1 MKDTV
6 VLFDYYLPRPAG
18 FRDVIISEIL
28 ADPDPAVANLFPE
41 FVEIFNRSEFT
52 ITPMRIEK
60 SQRMSNGTLRNYFVA
75 DKQQIS
81 LSWNMLPSY
90 RTLTVDGAWGAEDL
104 REFYKANQGDTV
116 TIRINY
122 AKNGTNQESSG
133 YSEYTVKVTNFS
145 AVVLKRG
152 LQPFW
157 DVSISLEE
165 V

>member
-1 MKDTV
+1 MAAMTM
-6 VLFDYYLPRPAG
+6 PRG
-18 FRDVIISEIL
+18 SIL
-28 ADPDPAVANLFPE
+28 QIYGTDPSASGGSGTAKWNKVTE
-41 FVEIFNRSEFT
+41 HNRSEFT

-81 LSWNMLPSY
+81 VSWNMLPGF

-104 REFYKANQGDTV
+104 RQFYSANQGDSFN
-116 TIRINY
+116 IRINY
-122 AKNGTNQESSG
+122 AQAGTSQESSG
-133 YSEYTVKVTNFS
+133 YTQYTVKITNFS

-152 LQPFW
+152 VQPFW
-157 DVSISLEE
+157 NVSITLEE

>member
-1 MKDTV
+1 MTAMTMPRGSILQIEAKDLLAT
-6 VLFDYYLPRPAG
+6 PAG
-18 FRDVIISEIL
+18 TSLTWNKVTEH
-28 ADPDPAVANLFPE
+28 
-41 FVEIFNRSEFT
+41 NRSEFT

-60 SQRMSNGTLRNYFVA
+60 STRMGNGTLRNFYIA

-81 LSWNMLPSY
+81 LSWNMVPSY

-104 REFYKANQGDTV
+104 RQFYAANLGDSFN
-116 TIRINY
+116 IRINY
-122 AKNGTNQESSG
+122 AKTGTSQESSG
-133 YSEYTVKVTNFS
+133 YISYTVKITNFS

-157 DVSISLEE
+157 NISLTLEE

>member
-1 MKDTV
+1 MTAITMPRGSILQIYATDPTV
-6 VLFDYYLPRPAG
+6 SGGSGTAKWNKVT
-18 FRDVIISEIL
+18 EH
-28 ADPDPAVANLFPE
+28 
-41 FVEIFNRSEFT
+41 NRSEFT
-52 ITPMRIEK
+52 ISPIRIEK
-60 SQRMSNGTLRNYFVA
+60 SQRMSNGTLRNYFIA

-104 REFYKANQGDTV
+104 REFYKANQGDTF

-122 AKNGTNQESSG
+122 AKTGTNQESSG
-133 YSEYTVKVTNFS
+133 YAEYSVKITNFS

-152 LQPFW
+152 VQPFW
-157 DVSISLEE
+157 NVSLSMEE

>member
-1 MKDTV
+1 MTAMTM
-6 VLFDYYLPRPAG
+6 PRG
-18 FRDVIISEIL
+18 SIL
-28 ADPDPAVANLFPE
+28 QIYAIDPSSSGGSGTAKWNKVTE
-41 FVEIFNRSEFT
+41 HNRSEFT